1 MTRAGK
7 GTAAATTT
15 YSGSRCLCV
24 RVCLCVGGETVI
36 WGEYVPLPT
45 CGKRRA
51 PEDAAS
57 QAGFGV
63 SLLHRVP
70 DSEAPCSRV
79 SYNNGGGG

>member
-1 MTRAGK
+1 M
-7 GTAAATTT
+7 
-15 YSGSRCLCV
+15 CV

-36 WGEYVPLPT
+36 WGEYVPRPT

-63 SLLHRVP
+63 SDYCFVYLTVSTLL
-70 DSEAPCSRV
+70 SCFLE
-79 SYNNGGGG
+79 